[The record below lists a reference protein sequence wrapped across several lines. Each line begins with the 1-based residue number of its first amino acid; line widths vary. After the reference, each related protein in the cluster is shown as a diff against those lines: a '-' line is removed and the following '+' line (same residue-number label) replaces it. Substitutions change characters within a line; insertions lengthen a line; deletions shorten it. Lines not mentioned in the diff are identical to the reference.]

1 MRWHAIAVA
10 TLALLAL
17 AAAGCGGGNNES
29 SASSDTTTVTETTT
43 GESTTAGTTTEGS
56 TTAESTTTQATT
68 DLSGALGSKGCVQL
82 AAAIASIGQA
92 FATPGSG
99 GAASGFFGKFDAPD
113 EIKADVQTLAKWYQ
127 AYAAALQKA
136 GFKAGQTPTPQQLQS
151 YQAALAGLD
160 QTGVAEAS
168 QRISAWAQAN
178 CHS

>member
-1 MRWHAIAVA
+1 MRWYAIFVA
-10 TLALLAL
+10 TLTLGL

-29 SASSDTTTVTETTT
+29 SATTDTATLSE
-43 GESTTAGTTTEGS
+43 GTTT
-56 TTAESTTTQATT
+56 
-68 DLSGALGSKGCVQL
+68 
-82 AAAIASIGQA
+82 
-92 FATPGSG
+92 
-99 GAASGFFGKFDAPD
+99 GFFGKFDAPD

-136 GFKAGQTPTPQQLQS
+136 GFKAGQTPTAQQLQS

-160 QTGVAEAS
+160 QTGVAAAS

>member
-1 MRWHAIAVA
+1 MRWYAIVVA
-10 TLALLAL
+10 TLTLGL

-29 SASSDTTTVTETTT
+29 SATTDTATLSE
-43 GESTTAGTTTEGS
+43 GTTTEGA
-56 TTAESTTTQATT
+56 TTEGTTSEESTTTQATT

-82 AAAIASIGQA
+82 AAAISSIGQA

-99 GAASGFFGKFDAPD
+99 GDASGFFGKFDAPD
-113 EIKADVQTLAKWYQ
+113 EIKADVQTLAKWYR
-127 AYAAALQKA
+127 AYAAALQKV
-136 GFKAGQTPTPQQLQS
+136 GFKAGQTPTAQQLQS